1 LRRHPNPFIAVALC
15 AISFA
20 CSTTPSSKKGNNASK
35 QAATF
40 GPVTTNNGGG
50 SAATGGNSNVTG
62 STPASTQPASESPKS
77 LGLWCA
83 AAATTEIVKVGS
95 HARQLANLCA
105 EQNIPT
111 KIFAD
116 LVAKAYTGTGKPN
129 ITNLGGLEF
138 KNGQVSWAYG
148 SAIKLPLDAKSHF
161 EKAAPK
167 QGDRVVQ
174 EQLLVADGAQ
184 NVSVSSTPIAV
195 SQDKGWVRG
204 WDMSQDW
211 TKTIFILSVR
221 TTYDYQVNH
230 YDLQNGLYM
239 YVQSFERGTSTVRNN
254 ELLSALFELNG
265 SAYLAVIGDVTVD
278 DQGFPSQA
286 ANGLLTTVERS
297 LMQVYE
303 QSKLSR

>member
-1 LRRHPNPFIAVALC
+1 
-15 AISFA
+15 
-20 CSTTPSSKKGNNASK
+20 
-35 QAATF
+35 
-40 GPVTTNNGGG
+40 
-50 SAATGGNSNVTG
+50 
-62 STPASTQPASESPKS
+62 
-77 LGLWCA
+77 
-83 AAATTEIVKVGS
+83 
-95 HARQLANLCA
+95 
-105 EQNIPT
+105 
-111 KIFAD
+111 
-116 LVAKAYTGTGKPN
+116 
-129 ITNLGGLEF
+129 
-138 KNGQVSWAYG
+138 
-148 SAIKLPLDAKSHF
+148 
-161 EKAAPK
+161 
-167 QGDRVVQ
+167 
-174 EQLLVADGAQ
+174 
-184 NVSVSSTPIAV
+184 
-195 SQDKGWVRG
+195 VRG

-221 TTYDYQVNH
+221 TTYEYQVNH